1 MGVVLATSRS
11 FSSGSVDLVAR
22 LADAGHSVL
31 AGPSDH
37 DLAALRPLLA
47 DADAWIAGTGP
58 VTAAHLDAAP
68 RLRVVARYGVGYEA
82 VDVQA
87 AAERGIPVTNT
98 PGANSAAVADHA
110 IGLMLAVLRGIAEGD
125 RRVRAGDWR
134 VLRGRQLGSLRVGFV
149 GFGRIGQGVAGRL
162 SGFGSGLAVHDPWM
176 SDEVVASF
184 GAARVDAA
192 ALAVECDLVTLHSP
206 GGGTI
211 VDARW
216 LEGAR
221 PGLVL
226 VNTARPEVV
235 DEAAV
240 ADALRSGTL
249 AGFAADTLAGDT
261 RGGASPLLAPEF
273 ADRVVVTPHL
283 GAQTVEAVDGMGG
296 AAVDNVLA
304 VLAGQDP
311 PFPVPG
317 SAHRIPATEA
327 DA

>member
-22 LADAGHSVL
+22 LAGAGHSVRT
-31 AGPSDH
+31 GPADH
-37 DLAALRPLLA
+37 DLDALRPLLA

-82 VDVQA
+82 VDVPA
-87 AAERGIPVTNT
+87 ATERGITVTNT

-110 IGLMLAVLRGIAEGD
+110 VGLMLAVLRGIPEGD
-125 RRVRAGDWR
+125 RRVRAGEWR
-134 VLRGRQLGSLRVGFV
+134 VLRGRELGSLRVGLV
-149 GFGRIGQGVAGRL
+149 GFGRIGRGVAARL
-162 SGFGSGLAVHDPWM
+162 SGFAARIAVHDPWVG
-176 SDEVVASF
+176 DDVLEAI
-184 GAARVDAA
+184 GAVRLDLA
-192 ALAVECDLVTLHSP
+192 ALPAECDLVTLHSP
-206 GGGTI
+206 GGGTV

-216 LEGAR
+216 LAGAR

-226 VNTARPEVV
+226 VNTARPDLV

-240 ADALRSGTL
+240 ADALRSGAL

-261 RGGASPLLAPEF
+261 RGDASPLLAPDLAE
-273 ADRVVVTPHL
+273 RVVVTPHF

-296 AAVDNVLA
+296 MAVDNVLA
-304 VLAGQDP
+304 VLAGDEP

-317 SAHRIPATEA
+317 SRPSERTA
-327 DA
+327 